1 MPGTGK
7 VVGTVVKYGVKYG
20 PHLAAAVAVAKE
32 PVKEAA
38 TTYLAARTQQK
49 LAADHAATLVEG
61 GVLKVIHG
69 GTTYWVVFSGED
81 AVTTYPATAAPLNDL
96 LARADLTKRSRPEDL
111 AALAGVRRRLKS
123 RRRSSP

>member
-32 PVKEAA
+32 PAKQAA

-49 LAADHAATLVEG
+49 LAADHAMTLVEG
-61 GVLKVIHG
+61 RVLKVIHG
-69 GTTYWVVFSGED
+69 GTTYWVVFSGEE
-81 AVTTYPATAAPLNDL
+81 AVTTYPATTAPLTDL
-96 LARADLTKRSRPEDL
+96 LARADLTKRVRPEDL
-111 AALAGVRRRLKS
+111 AALARVRRRLRP
-123 RRRSSP
+123 RRHSSQ